1 MVLGGRI
8 TYRPGRAG
16 RILLTPHRRETST
29 TDEQL
34 SLALTDL
41 GPKAA
46 TRGRK
51 KAHHEDRNLQE
62 RPQTRAKL
70 DGYRGYLPRY
80 LGKLGNTSRR
90 VFVNDL
96 FAGSGRV
103 RDGMDWAAGSP
114 IIACRLAAQERRS
127 FASRG
132 RDVTFSLRFVELDD
146 ERRRTLERLV
156 LPLRD
161 ELDIEI
167 HGGKASD
174 FIERILAESA
184 GFPAFTFIDPDGIGV
199 RFEHVVAFA
208 RQWGEV
214 LLDFDLQGVLRTA
227 AIKEPKRVT
236 EFCGGDWWQ
245 AYQRNGVFDEV
256 GFLHEYGRRLG
267 PPNFNYVSAHRLDF
281 PAVVANRVIVQ
292 GAFSAKALDLW
303 HDAIER
309 AMPRRGELTLDF
321 VSSLDAQTLVDGV
334 IDSIRA
340 MAPRTCTFGAIRGRL
355 GILPAGEA
363 EIHQALLFL
372 RDEGV
377 ASWTS
382 TLHAGSRPAPQ
393 ITIRP
398 VPAGLTWDGVM
409 RERESPYRI
418 GARTEPATAH
428 R

>member
-1 MVLGGRI
+1 M
-8 TYRPGRAG
+8 
-16 RILLTPHRRETST
+16 
-29 TDEQL
+29 
-34 SLALTDL
+34 TDL

-80 LGKLGNTSRR
+80 LGKLGHTSRR

-103 RDGMDWAAGSP
+103 RDGMDWADGSP
-114 IIACRLAAQERRS
+114 IIACRLAAQERLS

-132 RDVTFSLRFVELDD
+132 REVTFSLRFVELDD

-156 LPLRD
+156 LPFRD

-199 RFEHVVAFA
+199 RFEHVVGFA

-303 HDAIER
+303 HDVIER
-309 AMPRRGELTLDF
+309 AMPRTGELTLDF

-334 IDSIRA
+334 IDTIRA
-340 MAPRTCTFGAIRGRL
+340 MAPRTCTFGAIRGQL

-398 VPAGLTWDGVM
+398 APAGLTWDGVM
-409 RERESPYRI
+409 RERERPYRI
-418 GARTEPATAH
+418 GARTEPAIA
-428 R
+428 RR